1 MTQGASQQ
9 DRDSLL
15 AHPEAYVGIEEE
27 CEDICQI
34 SVPQLNTDDLH
45 HPMLSLVDEA
55 LHLYIEEDLVE
66 ASPTSLPVS
75 IHPSP
80 HQTTR

>member
-15 AHPEAYVGIEEE
+15 AHPEAYIGIEEE
-27 CEDICQI
+27 FEDIRQI

-45 HPMLSLVDEA
+45 QPMSSLVDQA
-55 LHLYIEEDLVE
+55 LHLYTKEDLIE
-66 ASPTSLPVS
+66 
-75 IHPSP
+75 
-80 HQTTR
+80 